1 MRCASVRALR
11 SESCYEGPV
20 YEMPQRGD
28 GMEFGILFTSH
39 PHHAREPY
47 PHREVHAR
55 VTAEIQAAD
64 TLGYDT
70 AWVAEHHFSNQY
82 GIMPDVFTYMGYL
95 AAKTSRIR
103 LGTAVVT
110 VPLYE
115 PVRVVENLAFVDI
128 LSGGRVMI
136 GLGSGYR
143 PYEFAGFGR
152 DFEDRRDRQEEAI
165 ELILELLHTRRV
177 THQGRYFRATVA
189 GEYEVFPVSIQQP
202 HPPLFMAAGTDRSM
216 AYAAR
221 HGFGLML
228 STLPSIETL
237 ARQVGF
243 YREHVKA
250 VSPPLDQNPA
260 CGKVD
265 VARWVY
271 VAETDEAAKRDTEAD
286 IVRHIS
292 HFMSSAT
299 SGYLGN
305 VSEKHRID
313 TLNYDTLAAT
323 TLVHGSPETVIAQ
336 LRALRDQ
343 TALTSLLLHYP
354 PSYGHEK
361 TMQSLRLFAERVMP
375 VFRPTT
381 QGGGV
386 TRVTGTS

>member
-1 MRCASVRALR
+1 
-11 SESCYEGPV
+11 
-20 YEMPQRGD
+20 
-28 GMEFGILFTSH
+28 MEFGILFTSH
-39 PHHAREPY
+39 PHPASEPY
-47 PHREVHAR
+47 PHRDVHTR
-55 VTAEIQAAD
+55 VTAEIQAAEA
-64 TLGYDT
+64 LGYDT

-82 GIMPDVFTYMGYL
+82 GIMPDVFTYLGYL

-128 LSGGRVMI
+128 LSGGRVML

-152 DFEDRRDRQEEAI
+152 DFAGRHDRQEEAI
-165 ELILELLHTRRV
+165 ALILELLHTRRT
-177 THQGRYFRATVA
+177 THQGPHFQATIA
-189 GEYEVFPVSIQQP
+189 GEYEVFPVSVQQP
-202 HPPLFMAAGTDRSM
+202 HPPLFMAAGTDRSI

-237 ARQVGF
+237 ARQVRF
-243 YREHVKA
+243 YREHVQEA
-250 VSPPLDQNPA
+250 RTPLNQNPA
-260 CGKVD
+260 CSNVD

-271 VAETDEAAKRDTEAD
+271 VAETDEAAKRDTEAG

-292 HFMSSAT
+292 HFMSAAT

-305 VSEKHRID
+305 VSEKDRMD

-323 TLVHGSPETVIAQ
+323 TLVHGSPETVIAR

-343 TALTSLLLHYP
+343 TELTSLLLHYP
-354 PSYGHEK
+354 PSYGYEK

-375 VFRPTT
+375 AFRLPTRHEA
-381 QGGGV
+381 V
-386 TRVTGTS
+386 A

>member
-1 MRCASVRALR
+1 
-11 SESCYEGPV
+11 
-20 YEMPQRGD
+20 
-28 GMEFGILFTSH
+28 
-39 PHHAREPY
+39 
-47 PHREVHAR
+47 

-115 PVRVVENLAFVDI
+115 PVRVVENMAFVDI

-152 DFEDRRDRQEEAI
+152 DFEGRHDRQEEAI

-177 THQGRYFRATVA
+177 TYQGRYFRATVA
-189 GEYEVFPVSIQQP
+189 GEYEVFPVSVQQP
-202 HPPLFMAAGTDRSM
+202 HPPLFMAASTDRSM

-243 YREHVKA
+243 YRGHVKE

-323 TLVHGSPETVIAQ
+323 TLMHGSPETVIAR

-375 VFRPTT
+375 VFRPT
-381 QGGGV
+381 
-386 TRVTGTS
+386 RGTNNIHTEFGAIGSHAG

>member
-1 MRCASVRALR
+1 
-11 SESCYEGPV
+11 
-20 YEMPQRGD
+20 
-28 GMEFGILFTSH
+28 MEFGILFTSH
-39 PHHAREPY
+39 PHPASEPY

-64 TLGYDT
+64 RLGYDT

-82 GIMPDVFTYMGYL
+82 GIMPDVFTYLGYL

-152 DFEDRRDRQEEAI
+152 DFAARHDRQEEAI
-165 ELILELLHTRRV
+165 DLILELLHTRRT
-177 THQGRYFRATVA
+177 THQGPYFHATIA
-189 GEYEVFPVSIQQP
+189 GEYEVFPVSVQQP
-202 HPPLFMAAGTDRSM
+202 HPPLFMAAGTDRSL

-228 STLPSIETL
+228 STLPSFETL
-237 ARQVGF
+237 ARQVRF
-243 YREHVKA
+243 YRAHVQEA
-250 VSPPLDQNPA
+250 RAPLDQNPA
-260 CGKVD
+260 CGNVD

-271 VAETDEAAKRDTEAD
+271 VAETDAAAKRDTEAG

-292 HFMSSAT
+292 HFLSAAT
-299 SGYLGN
+299 SGYLGT
-305 VSEKHRID
+305 VSEKHAHGHPELRYPRRD
-313 TLNYDTLAAT
+313 DPRARLPRDRDRPAPRAARPDRADLAPAP
-323 TLVHGSPETVIAQ
+323 LSALLWAREDHAEPAA
-336 LRALRDQ
+336 LCRARD
-343 TALTSLLLHYP
+343 AGVP
-354 PSYGHEK
+354 AAAAA
-361 TMQSLRLFAERVMP
+361 R
-375 VFRPTT
+375 
-381 QGGGV
+381 GGGV
-386 TRVTGTS
+386 THTPRTSRLLPMGGPTIT